1 MVSKDSELKSHKKQQ
16 KEENS
21 ERFRE
26 IKDVLRKNQI
36 TRGVTPE
43 KLRMILEEL
52 GPTYI
57 KLGQIMSLH
66 SDFLPKAYCDEL
78 LKLNSDVTP
87 MPFDD
92 VEDVINH
99 SYGQDWRELFQFI
112 EEAPL
117 GSASIAQVHRARLKN
132 GEEVIIKVERKGIYD
147 TMARDIG
154 LLHRLVKLIPP
165 VGDFKNLVDLDM
177 VLDELWS
184 VAQEEMDFLK
194 EAANMDEFSRNNAS
208 VQYVTTPKLYHEYS
222 TGHVLVME
230 YIDGYS
236 LDDVES
242 LQNAGYDMDEIGTK
256 FVNNF
261 IKQVM
266 DDGFFHADPH
276 PGNVKIRDGKIV
288 WIDMGMM
295 GRLSE
300 KDRHTM
306 IKGIRGIALHDISMV
321 ENSVLEIG
329 EFRGKPDRERLYQD
343 LKKFI
348 ADYGTTSM
356 GSLDVAAA
364 IAGLVE
370 IMKQNRISLPH
381 GVSMLCRGLT
391 HIQGV
396 LAVISPDINMMQI
409 AVNRYTEDFL
419 KNINWKSEF
428 QKQARIVYR
437 SVNKGVEIPGLVTD
451 ILKEHLEGQSVVN
464 IDLHS
469 SEDLTNVISAAIRN
483 IVVGLCVAALLI
495 ASSVIC
501 TTDMTPK
508 ILGIPALGF
517 AGYAFAM
524 VVSIFLTVRYLWSK
538 RKKKIKNNYSCS
550 FIQLI
555 FIIHMTLKKFGI
567 CKSEFF

>member
-66 SDFLPKAYCDEL
+66 SDFLPKAYYDEL

-538 RKKKIKNNYSCS
+538 RKKRK
-550 FIQLI
+550 
-555 FIIHMTLKKFGI
+555 
-567 CKSEFF
+567 

>member
-524 VVSIFLTVRYLWSK
+524 VVSIFLTEDIFGAKEK
-538 RKKKIKNNYSCS
+538 RENKK
-550 FIQLI
+550 
-555 FIIHMTLKKFGI
+555 
-567 CKSEFF
+567 

>member
-117 GSASIAQVHRARLKN
+117 GSASIAQVHRSRLKN

-538 RKKKIKNNYSCS
+538 RKKRK
-550 FIQLI
+550 
-555 FIIHMTLKKFGI
+555 
-567 CKSEFF
+567 

>member
-132 GEEVIIKVERKGIYD
+132 GEAVIIKVERKGIYD

-300 KDRHTM
+300 KDRRTM

-321 ENSVLEIG
+321 EDSVLEIG

-538 RKKKIKNNYSCS
+538 RKKRK
-550 FIQLI
+550 
-555 FIIHMTLKKFGI
+555 
-567 CKSEFF
+567 

>member
-26 IKDVLRKNQI
+26 IKDILRKNQI

-538 RKKKIKNNYSCS
+538 RKKRK
-550 FIQLI
+550 
-555 FIIHMTLKKFGI
+555 
-567 CKSEFF
+567 

>member
-132 GEEVIIKVERKGIYD
+132 GEAVIIKVERKGIYD

-194 EAANMDEFSRNNAS
+194 ESANMDEFSRNNAS

-524 VVSIFLTVRYLWSK
+524 AVSIFLTVRYLWSK
-538 RKKKIKNNYSCS
+538 RKKRK
-550 FIQLI
+550 
-555 FIIHMTLKKFGI
+555 
-567 CKSEFF
+567 

>member
-396 LAVISPDINMMQI
+396 LAVTSPDINMMQI

-538 RKKKIKNNYSCS
+538 RKKRK
-550 FIQLI
+550 
-555 FIIHMTLKKFGI
+555 
-567 CKSEFF
+567 

>member
-117 GSASIAQVHRARLKN
+117 GSAFIAQVHRARLKN

-538 RKKKIKNNYSCS
+538 RKKRK
-550 FIQLI
+550 
-555 FIIHMTLKKFGI
+555 
-567 CKSEFF
+567 

>member
-26 IKDVLRKNQI
+26 IKDVLWKNQI

-261 IKQVM
+261 IKQVI

-538 RKKKIKNNYSCS
+538 RKKRK
-550 FIQLI
+550 
-555 FIIHMTLKKFGI
+555 
-567 CKSEFF
+567 

>member
-288 WIDMGMM
+288 WIDVGMM

-437 SVNKGVEIPGLVTD
+437 SVNKGAEIPGLVTD

-538 RKKKIKNNYSCS
+538 RKKRK
-550 FIQLI
+550 
-555 FIIHMTLKKFGI
+555 
-567 CKSEFF
+567 

>member
-36 TRGVTPE
+36 TRGGTRE

-538 RKKKIKNNYSCS
+538 RKKRK
-550 FIQLI
+550 
-555 FIIHMTLKKFGI
+555 
-567 CKSEFF
+567 

>member
-437 SVNKGVEIPGLVTD
+437 SLNKGAEIPGLVTD

-538 RKKKIKNNYSCS
+538 RKKRK
-550 FIQLI
+550 
-555 FIIHMTLKKFGI
+555 
-567 CKSEFF
+567 

>member
-112 EEAPL
+112 EEAPI

-538 RKKKIKNNYSCS
+538 RKKRK
-550 FIQLI
+550 
-555 FIIHMTLKKFGI
+555 
-567 CKSEFF
+567 

>member
-26 IKDVLRKNQI
+26 IKNVLRKNQI

-43 KLRMILEEL
+43 KLRVILEEL

-112 EEAPL
+112 EKAPL

-230 YIDGYS
+230 YIDGYP

-300 KDRHTM
+300 KDRRTM

-419 KNINWKSEF
+419 KNINWKSEL
-428 QKQARIVYR
+428 QKQARTVYC
-437 SVNKGVEIPGLVTD
+437 SVNKGAEIPGLVAD
-451 ILKEHLEGQSVVN
+451 ILKEHLEGQSVIN

-538 RKKKIKNNYSCS
+538 RKKRK
-550 FIQLI
+550 
-555 FIIHMTLKKFGI
+555 
-567 CKSEFF
+567 

>member
-495 ASSVIC
+495 AYSVIC

-538 RKKKIKNNYSCS
+538 RKKRK
-550 FIQLI
+550 
-555 FIIHMTLKKFGI
+555 
-567 CKSEFF
+567 

>member
-154 LLHRLVKLIPP
+154 LLHRLVKLIPL

-266 DDGFFHADPH
+266 DDGFFHPDPH

-356 GSLDVAAA
+356 GSLDVAAT

-538 RKKKIKNNYSCS
+538 RKKRK
-550 FIQLI
+550 
-555 FIIHMTLKKFGI
+555 
-567 CKSEFF
+567 

>member
-132 GEEVIIKVERKGIYD
+132 GEEVIIKVERKGIYG

-538 RKKKIKNNYSCS
+538 RKKRK
-550 FIQLI
+550 
-555 FIIHMTLKKFGI
+555 
-567 CKSEFF
+567 

>member
-87 MPFDD
+87 MPFDG

-437 SVNKGVEIPGLVTD
+437 SINKGIEIPGLVTD

-538 RKKKIKNNYSCS
+538 RKKRK
-550 FIQLI
+550 
-555 FIIHMTLKKFGI
+555 
-567 CKSEFF
+567 

>member
-306 IKGIRGIALHDISMV
+306 IKGIRGIALHDIPMV

-538 RKKKIKNNYSCS
+538 RKKRK
-550 FIQLI
+550 
-555 FIIHMTLKKFGI
+555 
-567 CKSEFF
+567 

>member
-194 EAANMDEFSRNNAS
+194 EAANMDEFSRNTAS

-538 RKKKIKNNYSCS
+538 RKKRK
-550 FIQLI
+550 
-555 FIIHMTLKKFGI
+555 
-567 CKSEFF
+567 

>member
-1 MVSKDSELKSHKKQQ
+1 MVSKDRELKSHKKQQ

-26 IKDVLRKNQI
+26 IKNVLRKNEI

-43 KLRMILEEL
+43 KLRVILEEL

-112 EEAPL
+112 EKAPL

-230 YIDGYS
+230 YIDGYP

-261 IKQVM
+261 VKQVM

-300 KDRHTM
+300 KDRRTM

-321 ENSVLEIG
+321 EDSVLEIG

-419 KNINWKSEF
+419 KNINWKSEL
-428 QKQARIVYR
+428 QKQARTVYR

-538 RKKKIKNNYSCS
+538 RKKRK
-550 FIQLI
+550 
-555 FIIHMTLKKFGI
+555 
-567 CKSEFF
+567 

>member
-356 GSLDVAAA
+356 GSLDVAEA

-538 RKKKIKNNYSCS
+538 RKKRK
-550 FIQLI
+550 
-555 FIIHMTLKKFGI
+555 
-567 CKSEFF
+567 

>member
-26 IKDVLRKNQI
+26 IKDVLRKNQL
-36 TRGVTPE
+36 TRGVTPD

-538 RKKKIKNNYSCS
+538 RKKRK
-550 FIQLI
+550 
-555 FIIHMTLKKFGI
+555 
-567 CKSEFF
+567 

>member
-26 IKDVLRKNQI
+26 IKNVLRKNEI

-43 KLRMILEEL
+43 KLRVILEEL

-300 KDRHTM
+300 KDRRTM

-419 KNINWKSEF
+419 KNINWKSEL
-428 QKQARIVYR
+428 QKQARTVYR

-451 ILKEHLEGQSVVN
+451 ILKEHLEGQSVIN

-538 RKKKIKNNYSCS
+538 RKKRK
-550 FIQLI
+550 
-555 FIIHMTLKKFGI
+555 
-567 CKSEFF
+567 

>member
-329 EFRGKPDRERLYQD
+329 EFRGKADRERLYQD

-437 SVNKGVEIPGLVTD
+437 SVNKGAEIPGLVTD

-538 RKKKIKNNYSCS
+538 RKKRK
-550 FIQLI
+550 
-555 FIIHMTLKKFGI
+555 
-567 CKSEFF
+567 

>member
-177 VLDELWS
+177 VLAELWS

-538 RKKKIKNNYSCS
+538 RKKRK
-550 FIQLI
+550 
-555 FIIHMTLKKFGI
+555 
-567 CKSEFF
+567 

>member
-1 MVSKDSELKSHKKQQ
+1 MLMEGEDKNLKQDKKLQ

-26 IKDVLRKNQI
+26 IRNVLRKNQI
-36 TRGVTPE
+36 ARGVSPE
-43 KLRMILEEL
+43 KLRVILEDL

-66 SDFLPKAYCDEL
+66 SDILPKAYCDEL

-87 MPFDD
+87 MPFED
-92 VEDVINH
+92 VEDVINQ
-99 SYGQDWRELFQFI
+99 SYGQDWKELFQSI
-112 EEAPL
+112 EETPL

-154 LLHRLVKLIPP
+154 LMHRLVKLMPS
-165 VGDFKNLVDLDM
+165 VGDFKDLVDLDM
-177 VLDELWS
+177 VLDELWF

-194 EAANMDEFSRNNAS
+194 EAANMDEFARNNS
-208 VQYVTTPKLYHEYS
+208 SIRYVAAPKVYHEYS

-230 YIDGYS
+230 YIDGYGI
-236 LDDVES
+236 DDMED
-242 LQNAGYDMDEIGTK
+242 LRNNGYDMDEIGAK
-256 FVNNF
+256 YVNNF
-261 IKQVM
+261 IKQVIE
-266 DDGFFHADPH
+266 DGFFHADPH

-300 KDRHTM
+300 KDRRTM
-306 IKGIRGIALHDISMV
+306 IKGVRGIAMHDISMV
-321 ENSVLEIG
+321 ENAVLEIG
-329 EFRGKPDRERLYQD
+329 EFRGKPDRKKLYQD

-348 ADYGTTSM
+348 AEYGTTSM
-356 GSLDVAAA
+356 GGLDVAAA
-364 IAGLVE
+364 IEELVE

-391 HIQGV
+391 HVQGV
-396 LAVISPDINMMQI
+396 LAAISPDINMMQI
-409 AVNRYTEDFL
+409 AVNRYTEEFL
-419 KNINWKSEF
+419 KNVDWKNEI
-428 QKQARIVYR
+428 QKQARVLYR
-437 SVNKGVEIPGLVTD
+437 SASKGAEIPGLMTD
-451 ILKEHLEGQSVVN
+451 ILKEHLEGQSSIN

-469 SEDLTNVISAAIRN
+469 SAELTNVISSAIRN
-483 IVVGLCVAALLI
+483 LMIGLCVAALLI

-501 TTDMTPK
+501 TTDMSPK
-508 ILGIPALGF
+508 VLGIPVLGF

-524 VVSIFLTVRYLWSK
+524 AVSISMTIRYLWSK
-538 RKKKIKNNYSCS
+538 RKKK
-550 FIQLI
+550 
-555 FIIHMTLKKFGI
+555 
-567 CKSEFF
+567 

>member
-419 KNINWKSEF
+419 KNINWKSEL
-428 QKQARIVYR
+428 QKQARTVYR

-538 RKKKIKNNYSCS
+538 RKKRK
-550 FIQLI
+550 
-555 FIIHMTLKKFGI
+555 
-567 CKSEFF
+567 

>member
-26 IKDVLRKNQI
+26 IKNVLRKNQI

-43 KLRMILEEL
+43 KLRVILEEL

-112 EEAPL
+112 EKAPL

-230 YIDGYS
+230 YIDGYP

-300 KDRHTM
+300 KDRRTM

-419 KNINWKSEF
+419 KNINWKSEL
-428 QKQARIVYR
+428 QKQARTVYR

-469 SEDLTNVISAAIRN
+469 SEGLTNVISAAIRN

-538 RKKKIKNNYSCS
+538 RKKRK
-550 FIQLI
+550 
-555 FIIHMTLKKFGI
+555 
-567 CKSEFF
+567 

>member
-194 EAANMDEFSRNNAS
+194 EAANMDEFSRNNTS

-538 RKKKIKNNYSCS
+538 RKKRK
-550 FIQLI
+550 
-555 FIIHMTLKKFGI
+555 
-567 CKSEFF
+567 

>member
-87 MPFDD
+87 MPVDD

-538 RKKKIKNNYSCS
+538 RKKRK
-550 FIQLI
+550 
-555 FIIHMTLKKFGI
+555 
-567 CKSEFF
+567 

>member
-242 LQNAGYDMDEIGTK
+242 LKNAGYDMDEIGTK

-437 SVNKGVEIPGLVTD
+437 SINKGVEIPGLVTD

-538 RKKKIKNNYSCS
+538 RKKRK
-550 FIQLI
+550 
-555 FIIHMTLKKFGI
+555 
-567 CKSEFF
+567 

>member
-306 IKGIRGIALHDISMV
+306 IKGIRGIALHDILMV

-469 SEDLTNVISAAIRN
+469 SENLTNVISAAIRN

-538 RKKKIKNNYSCS
+538 RKKRK
-550 FIQLI
+550 
-555 FIIHMTLKKFGI
+555 
-567 CKSEFF
+567 

>member
-78 LKLNSDVTP
+78 LKLNSGVTP

-538 RKKKIKNNYSCS
+538 RKKRK
-550 FIQLI
+550 
-555 FIIHMTLKKFGI
+555 
-567 CKSEFF
+567 

>member
-321 ENSVLEIG
+321 ENSVLKIG

-538 RKKKIKNNYSCS
+538 RKRENKK
-550 FIQLI
+550 
-555 FIIHMTLKKFGI
+555 
-567 CKSEFF
+567 

>member
-1 MVSKDSELKSHKKQQ
+1 MSKKESGEYKSRLREMVD
-16 KEENS
+16 
-21 ERFRE
+21 
-26 IKDVLRKNQI
+26 ILRKYEI
-36 TRGVTPE
+36 TRGLTPE
-43 KLRMILEEL
+43 KLRLILEDL

-57 KLGQIMSLH
+57 KIGQIMSMH
-66 SDFLPKAYCDEL
+66 SDILPKKYCDEL
-78 LKLNSDVTP
+78 MKLRSDVKP
-87 MPFDD
+87 MPFSE
-92 VEDVINH
+92 VSDVIED
-99 SYGQDWRELFQFI
+99 SYGCAWGTIFKEI
-112 EEAPL
+112 SEKPL
-117 GSASIAQVHRARLKN
+117 GSASIAQVHRAVLKD
-132 GEEVIIKVERKGIYD
+132 GSPVVIKVQRRGIYEM
-147 TMARDIG
+147 MARDIA
-154 LLHRLVKLIPP
+154 LLRKAAKLIPSATIK
-165 VGDFKNLVDLDM
+165 GMVDIDM
-177 VLDELWS
+177 VLNELWD
-184 VAQEEMDFLK
+184 VTREEMNFLT
-194 EAANMDEFSRNNAS
+194 EAANMEEFAKKNEGISF
-208 VQYVTTPKLYHEYS
+208 VGTPVLYQEYTTL
-222 TGHVLVME
+222 HVLVME
-230 YIDGYS
+230 YIDGFEV
-236 LDDVES
+236 DDKTALLE
-242 LQNAGYDMDEIGTK
+242 NGYDLKEIGSK
-256 FVNNF
+256 LADNYM
-261 IKQVM
+261 KQIIE
-266 DDGFFHADPH
+266 DGFFHADPH
-276 PGNVKIRDGKIV
+276 PGNLRIRDGKII

-538 RKKKIKNNYSCS
+538 RKKRK
-550 FIQLI
+550 
-555 FIIHMTLKKFGI
+555 
-567 CKSEFF
+567 

>member
-261 IKQVM
+261 IKQVI

-538 RKKKIKNNYSCS
+538 RKKRK
-550 FIQLI
+550 
-555 FIIHMTLKKFGI
+555 
-567 CKSEFF
+567 